1 MVNEAV
7 KVAAKCGVSLDV
19 ADCKARVQLVA
30 EQTAGEY
37 WGDRL
42 NGSQSKLDG
51 FGHRSKTANR
61 DRFHQWLHC
70 GHGRKTRH
78 RHACEPFAHRAGEK
92 H

>member
-37 WGDRL
+37 WEID
-42 NGSQSKLDG
+42 
-51 FGHRSKTANR
+51 
-61 DRFHQWLHC
+61 
-70 GHGRKTRH
+70 
-78 RHACEPFAHRAGEK
+78 
-92 H
+92 